1 MKYLSMLE
9 RLDEGELVRAED
21 GGWLE
26 EREVVEGYQYWSS
39 VSGRLSPIEG
49 GATIGKVAPYFF
61 VGRSRSRGGRQILR
75 GCRGSTRTVV

>member
-26 EREVVEGYQYWSS
+26 ELEVVHIAGLGTGLPCSLE
-39 VSGRLSPIEG
+39 
-49 GATIGKVAPYFF
+49 VA
-61 VGRSRSRGGRQILR
+61 VVDGRSRVLR
-75 GCRGSTRTVV
+75 VQEALGVCTDGTSG

>member
-26 EREVVEGYQYWSS
+26 GLEVVH
-39 VSGRLSPIEG
+39 
-49 GATIGKVAPYFF
+49 T
-61 VGRSRSRGGRQILR
+61 VGLGVGHH
-75 GCRGSTRTVV
+75 TVRRWR